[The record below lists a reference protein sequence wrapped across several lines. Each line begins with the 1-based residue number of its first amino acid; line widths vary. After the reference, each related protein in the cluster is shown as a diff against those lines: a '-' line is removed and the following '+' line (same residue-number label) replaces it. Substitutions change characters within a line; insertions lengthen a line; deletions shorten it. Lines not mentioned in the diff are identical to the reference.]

1 AAIKTGL
8 VRGLSVGFRPHEYTF
23 LDGGGLHFLR
33 WELME
38 VSAVTVPANAE
49 CTIRT
54 IKSYDRPFSAASGNR
69 KPVVKIAS
77 SAGAAAQSTT
87 VFHKEKTIMNIG
99 EQIKSFENKRAALAA
114 SLEEVMTKAAEEG
127 RTLDVEEEEH
137 YDNTAAEIRQVD
149 AHLKRL
155 RELEAGKAATAQ
167 PVKQAG
173 NGNVAAVASAP
184 VIRVEQKL
192 DKGIGFARFAK
203 SLAAAKGVRSEAL
216 EVARRQ
222 YPDDSCLHHVLK
234 SAVGAG
240 TTTDPQWAGSLS
252 EYQEYAQD
260 FIDYL

>member
-1 AAIKTGL
+1 
-8 VRGLSVGFRPHEYTF
+8 
-23 LDGGGLHFLR
+23 
-33 WELME
+33 
-38 VSAVTVPANAE
+38 
-49 CTIRT
+49 
-54 IKSYDRPFSAASGNR
+54 
-69 KPVVKIAS
+69 
-77 SAGAAAQSTT
+77 
-87 VFHKEKTIMNIG
+87 MNIG

-192 DKGIGFARFAK
+192 DKGIGFA
-203 SLAAAKGVRSEAL
+203 
-216 EVARRQ
+216 
-222 YPDDSCLHHVLK
+222 CLPNRWLRLK
-234 SAVGAG
+234 ASDLKPWKWPVVSIRM
-240 TTTDPQWAGSLS
+240 TVVCIMS
-252 EYQEYAQD
+252 
-260 FIDYL
+260 

>member
-1 AAIKTGL
+1 
-8 VRGLSVGFRPHEYTF
+8 
-23 LDGGGLHFLR
+23 
-33 WELME
+33 
-38 VSAVTVPANAE
+38 
-49 CTIRT
+49 
-54 IKSYDRPFSAASGNR
+54 
-69 KPVVKIAS
+69 
-77 SAGAAAQSTT
+77 
-87 VFHKEKTIMNIG
+87 MNIG

-173 NGNVAAVASAP
+173 NG
-184 VIRVEQKL
+184 IRVEQKL

-222 YPDDSCLHHVLK
+222 YPDDSRLHHVLK

-260 FIDYL
+260 FQYPCARPGVRRCCRLGG

>member
-1 AAIKTGL
+1 
-8 VRGLSVGFRPHEYTF
+8 
-23 LDGGGLHFLR
+23 
-33 WELME
+33 
-38 VSAVTVPANAE
+38 PANAE
-49 CTIRT
+49 CTIQT
-54 IKSYDRPFSAASGNR
+54 IKSFDRPFSAASGNR
-69 KPVVKIAS
+69 KPVVKTAS
-77 SAGAAAQSTT
+77 SAGASAQSKTL
-87 VFHKEKTIMNIG
+87 FHKEKSAMNIG

-114 SLEEVMTKAAEEG
+114 SLEEIMNKAAEEG

-173 NGNVAAVASAP
+173 NGDVVTVASAP

-222 YPDDSCLHHVLK
+222 YPDDSRLHHVLK

-260 FIDYL
+260 FIDYLRPQTIIGRFGQGGIPA